1 MKRLLMAALLAAT
14 LPAVAAEKKAAPA
27 LLSNDAAKAAYSIG
41 FLSGKANQQ
50 NLETLNVDA
59 YVAGFRDA
67 YANKQPLLTEDEM
80 RATLEAFKQR
90 LMGEAMEKAARQAAD
105 NKAKA
110 TAFLA
115 ENGKKKGVTTTSS
128 GLQYEVIT
136 AGTGARPKETDMVRV
151 HYHGTLIDGT
161 VFDSSVQR
169 GEPVGFMLNQVI
181 PGWTEGLQL
190 MQVGGKYRL
199 TLPPELAYG
208 EAGAGPIEPNAV
220 LVFEVELLGIDK
232 PVADEKPAG
241 KKK

>member
-1 MKRLLMAALLAAT
+1 MKRLLMATLLAAT

-90 LMGEAMEKAARQAAD
+90 LMGEAMEKAARQAAE

-115 ENGKKKGVTTTSS
+115 ENGRKKGVTTTSS

-136 AGTGARPKETDMVRV
+136 AGSGARPKETDMVRV
-151 HYHGTLIDGT
+151 HYHGTLMDGT

-169 GEPVGFMLNQVI
+169 GEPVSFFLNQVV
-181 PGWTEGLQL
+181 PGWLEGLQL
-190 MQVGGKYRL
+190 MPVGSKYRL
-199 TLPPELAYG
+199 TIPPELAYG
-208 EAGAGPIEPNAV
+208 DAGAGPIEPNTV
-220 LVFEVELLGIDK
+220 LIFEVELLGIDK